1 VVDSY
6 LNGKLLDPRIIDN
19 TKALDMVVG

>member
-1 VVDSY
+1 VDSY